1 MQQTYHM
8 HPIGWIRKKESGV
21 IIEIEPRYADALLG
35 LESFSHILVL
45 YWFHEHDDAENRS
58 ILQVHPRKNPKNPL
72 TGVFATHAPVRP
84 NLIAVSTCRIES
96 IQGTSIG
103 IDDIDARDG
112 SPVVDIKCYI
122 PEKRSFSNVKMPTWV
137 ARK

>member
-1 MQQTYHM
+1 MQNTYHI
-8 HPIGWIRKKESGV
+8 HPIGWIRKKESS
-21 IIEIEPRYADALLG
+21 IFIEIDPLYEDAVLG

-84 NLIAVSTCRIES
+84 NLIAITTCKIES
-96 IQGTSIG
+96 IEGNIIR

-112 SPVVDIKCYI
+112 SPVVDIKCYV
-122 PEKRSFSNVKMPTWV
+122 PEKKAITDLRLPDWIK
-137 ARK
+137 

>member
-1 MQQTYHM
+1 MQNTFLV
-8 HPIGWIRKKESGV
+8 HPIGWIHKAQNNITIDIDPLYG
-21 IIEIEPRYADALLG
+21 DALLG
-35 LESFSHILVL
+35 LESFSHIQVL

-58 ILQVHPRKNPKNPL
+58 ILQVHPRKNPQNPL

-84 NLIAVSTCRIES
+84 NLIAVSTCKIKS
-96 IQGTSIG
+96 IDGASIR

-122 PEKRSFSNVKMPTWV
+122 PEKRSFDDLKMPEWV
-137 ARK
+137 K